1 MELFGDNEG
10 IHFFVRSFGSA
21 FFYAERKKIMDIYKE
36 LYYKLFNDVTGL
48 IEKAKEIQTDAE
60 EMYLKM
66 SETKTVEEVWHE
78 MTGFYENYCPEG
90 QDTMFE

>member
-1 MELFGDNEG
+1 MPATR
-10 IHFFVRSFGSA
+10 VQVQPA
-21 FFYAERKKIMDIYKE
+21 FYAERKKIMDIYKE